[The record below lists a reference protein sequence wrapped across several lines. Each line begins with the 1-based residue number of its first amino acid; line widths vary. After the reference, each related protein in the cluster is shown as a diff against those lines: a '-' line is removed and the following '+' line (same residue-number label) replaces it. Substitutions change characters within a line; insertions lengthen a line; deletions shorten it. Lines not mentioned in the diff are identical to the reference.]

1 MATQTKV
8 SVSGRLVSGA
18 NAVDLAQNACVE
30 AKRFEKIG
38 EYQSAYEVL
47 ADYWPDRQAFP
58 VLPELPDEVAAELL
72 LRIGALACWLG
83 SSNQIKG
90 NQELGKDI
98 ISRALELFE
107 GLGIAAKVAEAR
119 GDLAL
124 CYWREGAFDE
134 ARVQYQEAFKIAP
147 AEETDLRA
155 VLLVRAG
162 IVEVDAHRLN
172 AALSLYNQA
181 LPLVELS
188 SDEALKGSFHFSFGL
203 VFKRLAAPE
212 NREDYLDRALVE
224 YTAASFHYEQAGN
237 LRGQARVENNLGSL
251 FCMIGRYKDAH
262 RYLDRARRLFVE
274 LDDLSTVAVVDET
287 RARTLLGEGRLVEA
301 EDMIRMAVKAL
312 EKGDE
317 QAVLTDALITYGVVT
332 ARLGYHARAKV
343 LLERAIHV
351 AETIGELADAGRAKL
366 SIVEE
371 LRDQLSIKELVG
383 TYRSASERLKGSQ
396 DPYTAQRLIGC
407 ADALFEMMSAAETA
421 VIELQENNWE
431 GFSFKAHVKESERSV
446 IERALRDAGGSVT
459 KAAKLLGFK
468 HHQSLIGIIKSRHPE
483 LLKVRSAVRKRRK
496 MLIDHSAAKNN
507 LLAHEGT
514 QELQGR
520 VSLVHVGDHRTLA
533 RVVSETSASHGA
545 HVDSFTTA
553 DAALKQLTGE
563 GRCDLVVID
572 NALPGGSGLGLVF
585 RIRALSN
592 RKSVPILLIGDAECE
607 TEAWRARVNAFLP
620 KENMSGLATAID
632 RLLNEKENAGT
643 NH

>member
-18 NAVDLAQNACVE
+18 DAVELAQNACVE

-47 ADYWPDRQAFP
+47 AEYWPDRQAFP
-58 VLPELPDEVAAELL
+58 VLPDLPDEVAAELL

-83 SSNQIKG
+83 SSSQIKG

-98 ISRALELFE
+98 ISRALELLD
-107 GLGIAAKVAEAR
+107 GLDLAAKVAEAR
-119 GDLAL
+119 GDLGL

-134 ARVQYQEAFKIAP
+134 ARIQYSTALKVAP
-147 AEETDLRA
+147 TDETDLRA
-155 VLLVRAG
+155 VLLIRAG

-172 AALSLYNQA
+172 NALSLYSEA

-188 SDEALKGSFHFSFGL
+188 KDETLKGSFHFSFGVL
-203 VFKRLAAPE
+203 FQGLSLPE
-212 NREDYLDRALVE
+212 NREDYLDKSLVE
-224 YTAASFHYEQAGN
+224 YSAASFHFEQAGN
-237 LRGQARVENNLGSL
+237 VRAQARVENNLGNL
-251 FCMIGRYKDAH
+251 FCVIGRYQEAH
-262 RYLDRARRLFVE
+262 RYLDRARRLFAE
-274 LDDLSTVAVVDET
+274 LGDDATIAVVDET

-332 ARLGYHARAKV
+332 ARLGFHARAKV
-343 LLERAIHV
+343 LLERAIDV
-351 AETIGELADAGRAKL
+351 AETMGELADAGRAKL

-371 LRDQLSIKELVG
+371 LRDKLSIKELVG
-383 TYRSASERLKGSQ
+383 TYRSASERLRGSQ
-396 DPYTAQRLIGC
+396 DPYTSQRLISC
-407 ADALFEMMSAAETA
+407 ADALFEMMSAAETGGT
-421 VIELQENNWE
+421 ELQDTWE

-483 LLKVRSAVRKRRK
+483 LLKVRSTVRKRRK
-496 MLIDHSAAKNN
+496 MLIDHSPRKNSQ
-507 LLAHEGT
+507 AHGGT
-514 QELQGR
+514 GELHGR

-553 DAALKQLTGE
+553 DAALKQLSVE

-592 RKSVPILLIGDAECE
+592 RKSVPILLIGDAESE

-620 KENMSGLATAID
+620 KENMGELASAID
-632 RLLNEKENAGT
+632 RLLNEKQDAST